1 MDAFFSGSITKNEM
15 ELMKER
21 YDQGLTE
28 LHIRL
33 EEAKTRREVTAG
45 NPDRIGKQVT
55 QIIRGELESEVV
67 LQTDPEEHGGLSD
80 RRIEVSLNYLPETW
94 IFREASYSGSD
105 TEKTP

>member
-1 MDAFFSGSITKNEM
+1 
-15 ELMKER
+15 MKER

-67 LQTDPEEHGGLSD
+67 CKQ
-80 RRIEVSLNYLPETW
+80 ILNRGDFKPGT
-94 IFREASYSGSD
+94 SGYKFLKNIVDSVD
-105 TEKTP
+105 K